1 MTNTNNKRGDRI
13 AADQAMING
22 ILKFLAQFATL
33 PVEGKNMTPTDIV
46 KVFQDRIGT
55 ATNAQTAD
63 AARTT
68 AVKADRDERAN
79 TAGITAAVR
88 RIVLG
93 MFNTNPD
100 TLAVFGLKALKV
112 ANPTAATKAAAVVKN
127 KATRV
132 ARGTVGPKKKLAIK
146 GTVPAD
152 NGGAPAPA
160 TPAPTAPT
168 AATPA
173 APVAPPPAEM
183 PAATPKPNA

>member
-1 MTNTNNKRGDRI
+1 MTNINNKRSDRI

-22 ILKFLAQFATL
+22 VQKFLAQFATL

-46 KVFQDRIGT
+46 TVFQGRIGT

-79 TAGITAAVR
+79 TAATTASVR

-93 MFNTNPD
+93 MFNANPD
-100 TLAVFGLKALKV
+100 TLAVFGLKALK
-112 ANPTAATKAAAVVKN
+112 AAKPTVATKSAAVAKN

-160 TPAPTAPT
+160 TPAPATT

-173 APVAPPPAEM
+173 APVAPLPAET
-183 PAATPKPNA
+183 PAATPKPSA